1 MHTKFKLIGLSKSP
15 QVFTLQTEE
24 KEEQFKAYKS
34 HLSNEQYS
42 ALFDL
47 AKNTD
52 GIWEGNNYCV
62 IEHDDEELYS
72 DESPKNPSVIKVIM
86 DI

>member
-1 MHTKFKLIGLSKSP
+1 MNTKFKLTGLSRDVQK
-15 QVFTLQTEE
+15 FTLETESQE
-24 KEEQFKAYKS
+24 IFWAYKS

-62 IEHDDEELYS
+62 IEHDDKELYG
-72 DESPKNPSVIKVIM
+72 DESPKNPLVIKVIM